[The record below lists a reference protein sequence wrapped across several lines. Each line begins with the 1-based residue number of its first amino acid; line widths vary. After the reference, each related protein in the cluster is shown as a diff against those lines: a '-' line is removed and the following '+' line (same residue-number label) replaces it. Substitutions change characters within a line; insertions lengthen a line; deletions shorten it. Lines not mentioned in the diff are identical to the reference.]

1 MQCTS
6 CGTTL
11 QPGVTTCPSCGASV
25 STDTADASRYEAYND
40 TVPYI
45 PYSVPSEAEA
55 SKPAGP
61 PSSETPTSQQRA
73 YTPDSPADAA
83 ALPETL
89 PVGREVEQPTANQD
103 SPASELTPINLE
115 PPAGTVVEPSPA
127 QQKPLPP
134 THPAPPP
141 RRGPSAGVTILF
153 IILVLLLIGGGGGLT
168 YYATVFHPAELHA
181 QATAVAQN
189 VLAEATAHIET
200 LSPQELY
207 TQVTSRNPTINDP
220 LVSIIWDI
228 TPHCTVTNG
237 AYHASVSSKNEI
249 AFCLAALALGTDF
262 HDVAFQARVT
272 ILKGDVGGLT
282 FRSSFDAANQLQ
294 SYFFGINS
302 SGGYQLF
309 TLQNTLRR
317 GTSPAATAGLNQAN
331 LLTVIAYGHTFY
343 LYMNKQ
349 FITNISDETLASGGF
364 GFFAL
369 DTQNPTEIA
378 FSNAQAWIL

>member
-25 STDTADASRYEAYND
+25 STDTADASPYEAYND

-45 PYSVPSEAEA
+45 PYSVPTEAEA
-55 SKPAGP
+55 SKPTGP
-61 PSSETPTSQQRA
+61 PSPETPASQQHA
-73 YTPDSPADAA
+73 YTPDSPADST

-89 PVGREVEQPTANQD
+89 PVWREAEQPTANQD
-103 SPASELTPINLE
+103 SQASELTPINSE
-115 PPAGTVVEPSPA
+115 PLAGTVVEPPPV

-134 THPAPPP
+134 TQPAPPP

-181 QATAVAQN
+181 QATAVARN
-189 VLAEATAHIET
+189 VLAEATAQIAT

-220 LVSIIWDI
+220 LVDTIWDI
-228 TPHCTVTNG
+228 GPHCTVTNG
-237 AYHASVSSKNEI
+237 TYQASVSSKNEI
-249 AFCLAALALGTDF
+249 AFCLALVLGTDF

-272 ILKGDVGGLT
+272 ILKGDVGGLI
-282 FRSSFDAANQLQ
+282 FRSSFDAADQLQ
-294 SYFFGINS
+294 SYFFGIDS

-309 TLQNTLRR
+309 TLQNNLRR
-317 GTSPAATAGLNQAN
+317 GTSPAARTGLNQAN
-331 LLTVIAYGHTFY
+331 LLTVIAHGHTFY
-343 LYMNKQ
+343 LYVNKQ
-349 FITNISDETLASGGF
+349 FITSMSDETFASGGI

-369 DTQNPTEIA
+369 DTQNPTEIGI
-378 FSNAQAWIL
+378 SNAQAWIL